1 MELYCEKQ
9 YETYDDRCYIYYT
22 SQLAW
27 ADALQYCVDNDNGN
41 LASAKNETQ
50 QEFLSNISS
59 IYTGDYKALG
69 IFNKCYSTT
78 LFLSNYGTKEAL
90 PDFEFI

>member
-1 MELYCEKQ
+1 MVVLLLSTNAAHTSVLISITVELYCEKQ

-22 SQLAW
+22 KQLAW

-59 IYTGDYKALG
+59 IYTGD
-69 IFNKCYSTT
+69 
-78 LFLSNYGTKEAL
+78 
-90 PDFEFI
+90 